1 MLPEMMQWIGIKS
14 GTTTVIVML
23 LFIHP
28 RSDLQHWGYVIMDTC
43 PIASINPAHVSPLWR
58 VLARRWIQWN
68 WTNRPTPALKL
79 LNQPFSG
86 SASQSQQ
93 SVIFSHRQLRQL
105 NGAKLEHSCDI
116 NLRTAF
122 IAMTTITRRAQPTQ
136 EWRNLYILKTNEIV
150 ITDRFSGWI

>member
-1 MLPEMMQWIGIKS
+1 MFSNVILNSLMLPKMMQWIGIKS
-14 GTTTVIVML
+14 VTITLKWML

-28 RSDLQHWGYVIMDTC
+28 RSDLQHWGYVVMDTC
-43 PIASINPAHVSPLWR
+43 PIASINPAHVSPQWR
-58 VLARRWIQWN
+58 VLARRWIQRN

-93 SVIFSHRQLRQL
+93 SVIFSHRQL

-122 IAMTTITRRAQPTQ
+122 IAMTTITTRAQR
-136 EWRNLYILKTNEIV
+136 EYILKYEWNFYH
-150 ITDRFSGWI
+150 R